1 MNQSHPRQKMP
12 PSVLMSGHFVY
23 AGRVGGAEHMA
34 YNLARG
40 LDLAGAEVTF
50 LCADKTN
57 LSADFLAESSAARRS
72 ILECGG
78 GGPRFISEQRACW
91 DKRLSGDAILFP
103 NYFLPPLRPARLGAA
118 AVVIHDFQYRH
129 FPEHF
134 SAKKRAWLRLSHG
147 RALAQAETV
156 IMISQFVR
164 QDAIRL
170 YGPAAERTIVIPNPI
185 SWDRF
190 GREPGPHPFGGRP
203 YVLSVAAQYPHKG
216 LDLLIRAFAELAAK
230 RPEPIL
236 VLAGQ
241 LPEHL
246 VSVSKDSGGMRQQIA
261 SLGLTE
267 RVRVTGY
274 IDDRRLGD
282 LYRHAGV
289 FAFPSIFE
297 GFGMPPIE
305 ALGFGVPTLTT
316 RCSALPETTLGL
328 AALADDPRDP
338 GEWAARLEAMLNA
351 PRLPAADAEAVRRH
365 YSPKEIGR
373 RYLQAMLGDEPAR
386 HHVPNN
392 MRNREQARG

>member
-1 MNQSHPRQKMP
+1 MTVMEQRRIAHTTPPRL
-12 PSVLMSGHFVY
+12 LMSGHFVY

-40 LDLAGAEVTF
+40 LGEAGAEVSF
-50 LCADKTN
+50 LCANKDN
-57 LSADFLAESSAARRS
+57 LSADFLAESTAAGRV
-72 ILECGG
+72 IQECGG
-78 GGPRFISEQRACW
+78 GGPRFVSEQRACW
-91 DKRLSGDAILFP
+91 DKRLNGDAILFP
-103 NYFLPPLRPARLGAA
+103 NYFLPPLRPSRLGAA

-134 SAKKRAWLRLSHG
+134 SARKRAWLRLSHG
-147 RALAQAETV
+147 RALAQADTV

-170 YGPAAERTIVIPNPI
+170 YGSAAERAIVIPNPI
-185 SWDRF
+185 SWARF
-190 GREPGPHPFGGRP
+190 GAERGPHPFDNRP
-203 YVLSVAAQYPHKG
+203 YVLAVAAQYPHKG

-230 RPEPIL
+230 RTEPML

-241 LPEHL
+241 LPEQL
-246 VSVSKDSGGMRQQIA
+246 VSVGKESGGLRQQIA
-261 SLGLTE
+261 RLGLSD

-274 IDDRRLGD
+274 IGDRLLGD
-282 LYRHAGV
+282 LYHHASV

-316 RCSALPETTLGL
+316 RCTALPETTLGL
-328 AALADDPRDP
+328 ATLADDPRDSS
-338 GEWAARLEAMLNA
+338 EWAARLDAMLTA
-351 PRLPAADAEAVRRH
+351 PRLSAADIETIRQH

-373 RYLQAMLGDEPAR
+373 RYLHAMLGAYI
-386 HHVPNN
+386 
-392 MRNREQARG
+392 GILS

>member
-1 MNQSHPRQKMP
+1 MMAMDQRRIAPKMAPR
-12 PSVLMSGHFVY
+12 VLISGHFVY

-34 YNLARG
+34 YNLTRG
-40 LDLAGAEVTF
+40 LDDAGADVTF
-50 LCADKTN
+50 LCADKSN
-57 LSADFLAESSAARRS
+57 IAADFLAESNAAGRTV
-72 ILECGG
+72 LECGG
-78 GGPRFISEQRACW
+78 GGARFISEQRACW

-103 NYFLPPLRPARLGAA
+103 NYFLPPIHPARLGPA

-147 RALAQAETV
+147 RALAQADTV

-170 YGPAAERTIVIPNPI
+170 YGASAERAVVIPNPI
-185 SWDRF
+185 SWERF
-190 GREPGPHPFGGRP
+190 GRERGPHPFGNRP

-230 RPEPIL
+230 RPEPML

-241 LPEHL
+241 LPEQL
-246 VSVSKDSGGMRQQIA
+246 VSVGKDTGGLREQIVR
-261 SLGLTE
+261 LGLSD

-274 IDDRRLGD
+274 IDDRTLGD
-282 LYRHAGV
+282 LYHHAAM

-328 AALADDPRDP
+328 ATLADDPRDP
-338 GEWAARLEAMLNA
+338 SEWAERMEAMLSA
-351 PRLPAADAEAVRRH
+351 PRLAPADIDTVRRH
-365 YSPKEIGR
+365 YSPKTIGG
-373 RYLQAMLGDEPAR
+373 RYLQAMVGGAPVRNATLAR
-386 HHVPNN
+386 
-392 MRNREQARG
+392 AG